1 MESSPAGKRLLVSAA
16 LLVFSGANA
25 MAYEEPDYTVISEND
40 GYELRQYTPY
50 IVAETTAN
58 GDFRSAGKKAFR
70 ILAGYI
76 FGDNR
81 SATRMD
87 MTVPVESQA
96 SAEPVEMAMTTP
108 VMSELTE
115 QPESTDDSYVYR
127 FVMES
132 KYTLETLP
140 VPNDPRV
147 AIRRIEPRTVAVK
160 RFSGFWSEGNVDK
173 HETRLLEQLREDGL
187 KTIGEPKLARYNG
200 PFTPWFLRRNEIM
213 VEVGWPD
220 S

>member
-1 MESSPAGKRLLVSAA
+1 
-16 LLVFSGANA
+16 
-25 MAYEEPDYTVISEND
+25 MAYEEPDYTVMSEND
-40 GYELRQYTPY
+40 VYEVRQYMPY
-50 IVAETTAN
+50 IVAETTVN
-58 GDFRSAGKKAFR
+58 GDFRSAGEKAFR

-81 SATRMD
+81 SAIRMD
-87 MTVPVESQA
+87 MTVPVESEA

-108 VMSELTE
+108 VISELTE

-132 KYTLETLP
+132 KYTQDTLP

-147 AIRRIEPRTVAVK
+147 EIRRIEPRTVAVK
-160 RFSGFWSEGNVDK
+160 RFSGFWSEDNVSENED
-173 HETRLLEQLREDGL
+173 RLMAQLQQEGL
-187 KTIGEPKLARYNG
+187 TTIGEPKLARYDG
-200 PFTPWFLRRNEIM
+200 PLTPWFLRRNEVM
-213 VEVGWPD
+213 VEVDWPD